1 MVTSSTN
8 MSKVSINP
16 KLVFGVNGQMR
27 NSLHLY
33 DEKKLI
39 FVTGLN
45 VVILDIDTGN
55 QSFIPASPNATK
67 ISSIKL
73 SPQGRYLSVCEQA
86 HPFAQVQII
95 EVANRR

>member
-45 VVILDIDTGN
+45 IVILDIDTGN

-86 HPFAQVQII
+86 HPFAQV
-95 EVANRR
+95 